1 VSFFRP
7 ARRIDGPSGERWEVW
22 VSRPRSRPVRIEA
35 ITYLPRRESFLWTT
49 SSDHLER
56 VLRQISAGLEAGD
69 LVRPLGSVFVGR
81 NA

>member
-7 ARRIDGPSGERWEVW
+7 ARKVPGPAGEQWEVW
-22 VSRPRSRPVRIEA
+22 VSRPRAHEVRIEA

-49 SSDHLER
+49 TSDHLER
-56 VLRQISAGLEAGD
+56 VLRQISAGLESGD
-69 LVRPLGSVFVGR
+69 LARPLGSVFVGR

>member
-1 VSFFRP
+1 MSLFRP
-7 ARRIDGPSGERWEVW
+7 ARRIHGPAGERWEVW
-22 VSRPRSRPVRIEA
+22 VSRPRSQTVRIEA

-49 SSDHLER
+49 TSDQLER

-69 LVRPLGSVFVGR
+69 LARPLGSVFVGR